1 MIIHSIYNKYYIYNI
16 YNIYII
22 YITYIILL
30 YILKYTKHLLK
41 SLVPSLGFMGDSSP
55 AAPTRQV
62 VSEIR
67 LVQLSESFVSQVPG
81 GGAKLMWRG
90 GPVILML
97 DCGKDPTMVY
107 NGIYIYICLYNFI
120 ICYTCESELVFRN
133 VCFTSAEVVSWFR
146 RCCWHAVG
154 I

>member
-1 MIIHSIYNKYYIYNI
+1 
-16 YNIYII
+16 
-22 YITYIILL
+22 
-30 YILKYTKHLLK
+30 
-41 SLVPSLGFMGDSSP
+41 MGDSSP

-107 NGIYIYICLYNFI
+107 NGIYIYIHMCVYIILEYFI
-120 ICYTCESELVFRN
+120 HVNQNLFSDMFVSHRVKQCHGFGD
-133 VCFTSAEVVSWFR
+133 VVEMLLAFNDD
-146 RCCWHAVG
+146 AVHY
-154 I
+154 